1 MEFTILTE
9 MVDPN
14 IVAIVLSSN
23 LSLKDSTLYQKIGGK
38 VRERRNL
45 HMSALER

>member
-23 LSLKDSTLYQKIGGK
+23 LSLKDSTLYQKTSGK